1 MLPSKMKR
9 ITVFILFYNSSGAS
23 VVVSIERIA
32 DRSGSTAD
40 GETESSSIPIDRK
53 VSISS
58 ASAPSSP
65 QMPIQIP
72 ALCAF
77 SAAMRIM
84 RSTAG

>member
-1 MLPSKMKR
+1 MKR
-9 ITVFILFYNSSGAS
+9 ITAFILFYNSSGAS

-40 GETESSSIPIDRK
+40 GETESSSMPIDRK

-72 ALCAF
+72 AEKLQTLYHTVPSYCQP
-77 SAAMRIM
+77 SM
-84 RSTAG
+84 S